1 MMTWTIWVDLGC
13 PTQEPSTEKSA
24 SRLCDIWKFAIMQ
37 SLIFILATDNVVGD
51 GETGVPRLV
60 SVCVHRAELQE
71 ATPGFICNKTCPG
84 DM

>member
-1 MMTWTIWVDLGC
+1 MEVCNHGDG
-13 PTQEPSTEKSA
+13 E
-24 SRLCDIWKFAIMQ
+24 
-37 SLIFILATDNVVGD
+37 LIFD
-51 GETGVPRLV
+51 GETGVPGLV